1 MNLQNKILTSSS
13 RRCEHKGRIPSSLT
27 VGDIGN
33 LTTRLADLQRRLER
47 FDGEFEST
55 QPLVDE
61 LLDIRATLASLEFG
75 IDHGAALRIMRG
87 ACASRE
93 VA

>member
-13 RRCEHKGRIPSSLT
+13 RRGAHQGRIPSSLT
-27 VGDIGN
+27 TGDIGN
-33 LTTRLADLQRRLER
+33 LGARLADLQRRLER